1 MSSPATTTD
10 LKIEFEPP
18 SLIPCPITLSLVHL
32 DITAEDLEKYPVV
45 ALTIP
50 ATPTTPAVKF
60 NALLQETTTRCLMLE
75 SFYNECVANKAA
87 GIREGPIKVE
97 EPYYQK
103 FSLASRGISHCVFQS
118 ALGEL
123 QEDSHWKNR
132 SAPDFKVGGTSCVPI
147 SLDGHLF
154 TPNFFLLDHILSSH
168 DFESEIVAILGSS
181 FLREN
186 FIRAQWTSGGHQL
199 KLPPV
204 LSDPPDHLVVFTAGC
219 CLSSGAGGNVG
230 RAGYGIHFA
239 NLPLKDPADWDISSP
254 LFAGEKHTNQRA
266 ELIAVIR
273 ALQLIKSR
281 QIRCSQIQIRTDS
294 TYVVQNM
301 NEMVPQWRAIGY
313 IDSKNMNVANADL
326 FNRLDMLISYNRL
339 RDGLSVSLEHIT
351 SEANST
357 AIALSKTG
365 AVCVPG
371 GPNFKVPNSD
381 GSDESFVK
389 TADRPMLVLSQ
400 ESYEVMQPL
409 IQWTPDGVHWLSFN
423 SPPGNFLVQVDEP
436 VSNST

>member
-1 MSSPATTTD
+1 MSSKTTTAD
-10 LKIEFEPP
+10 VKAESEPP

-32 DITAEDLEKYPVV
+32 DITAEELEKYPVI

-50 ATPTTPAVKF
+50 ATTTTPIVHF

-87 GIREGPIKVE
+87 VIKEEPMKVE

-123 QEDSHWKNR
+123 QEDSVWKNR

-154 TPNFFLLDHILSSH
+154 TPNFFLLDHIFSSYG
-168 DFESEIVAILGSS
+168 FESKIVAILGSS

-186 FIRAQWTSGGHQL
+186 FIRAQWTSDGHEL
-199 KLPPV
+199 KLPSV
-204 LSDPPDHLVVFTAGC
+204 LSDPVDHLSVFTAGC
-219 CLSSGAGGNVG
+219 CLKSGAGGNVG

-239 NLPLKDPADWDISSP
+239 NLPLEDPADWDISSP
-254 LFAGEKHTNQRA
+254 LFAGEKSTNQRA
-266 ELIAVIR
+266 DLIAVIR

-281 QIRCSQIQIRTDS
+281 QISCSQIQIHTDS
-294 TYVVQNM
+294 TYLVQSM
-301 NEMVPQWRAIGY
+301 KDMVYIG
-313 IDSKNMNVANADL
+313 SKNKNVANADL
-326 FNRLDMLISYNRL
+326 FNRLEIIISYYRL
-339 RDGLSVSLEHIT
+339 QDGVSVSLEQIT
-351 SEANST
+351 REENST
-357 AIALSKTG
+357 AIALSKAG
-365 AVCVPG
+365 AECVPG
-371 GPNFKVPNSD
+371 GPNFKVPNPD
-381 GSDESFVK
+381 GSEESFVK

-400 ESYEVMQPL
+400 ETYEVMQPL
-409 IQWTPDGVHWLSFN
+409 IQWTPDGVHWAKFN
-423 SPPGNFLVQVDEP
+423 SPPGNFLVQVDDL
-436 VSNST
+436 VSNSI

>member
-1 MSSPATTTD
+1 
-10 LKIEFEPP
+10 
-18 SLIPCPITLSLVHL
+18 
-32 DITAEDLEKYPVV
+32 
-45 ALTIP
+45 
-50 ATPTTPAVKF
+50 
-60 NALLQETTTRCLMLE
+60 
-75 SFYNECVANKAA
+75 
-87 GIREGPIKVE
+87 
-97 EPYYQK
+97 
-103 FSLASRGISHCVFQS
+103 
-118 ALGEL
+118 
-123 QEDSHWKNR
+123 
-132 SAPDFKVGGTSCVPI
+132 
-147 SLDGHLF
+147 
-154 TPNFFLLDHILSSH
+154 
-168 DFESEIVAILGSS
+168 
-181 FLREN
+181 
-186 FIRAQWTSGGHQL
+186 
-199 KLPPV
+199 
-204 LSDPPDHLVVFTAGC
+204 
-219 CLSSGAGGNVG
+219 
-230 RAGYGIHFA
+230 
-239 NLPLKDPADWDISSP
+239 
-254 LFAGEKHTNQRA
+254 
-266 ELIAVIR
+266 
-273 ALQLIKSR
+273 
-281 QIRCSQIQIRTDS
+281 
-294 TYVVQNM
+294 M